1 MAASLIRTCTKFS
14 LLRQPLRDIVR
25 GDNVRKYNLHSLFL
39 ACTQCQRYHTTPQYF
54 KSKPKRQVNV
64 FTQIKPKKSLPV
76 VDIWKRMTVSELAT
90 STGRDINDV
99 IDAIYLSDSHN
110 SLERYNKN
118 TIIEDSNVLHNAVR
132 KLGVKFKVIPRPDD
146 KEEEVTKDCNV
157 VKRPPPD
164 ESVLIKR
171 RPVVTIMGHVDHGKT
186 TLLDTLRN
194 TSVVKMEFGGITQ
207 HIGAFNVTLET
218 GETITFLDTPGHA
231 AFNIMRMRG
240 AQVTDIIVLVVAA
253 DDGVMEQTIE
263 SIQMAKAANVPVIV
277 AINKIDKPEA
287 DIARTQKM
295 LAQQG
300 IQVEALGGDIQ
311 SVNVSALHGTNLN
324 ILIEAIALQA
334 ELVGLKGDPT
344 GLVEAVVIE
353 CSTDRQRGKLATALI
368 QRGTLRKGAFLVCGL
383 TWAKVRAMFD
393 HSGNPVMEAKLSD
406 AVQIIGWKDLPT
418 AGDEILEVENEKQVR
433 MVMRY
438 REAEKAAQM
447 AEEHKIAADK
457 KHEEYLKEY
466 KEHLAKRRELGR
478 YAKLSKL
485 VKNDKPDDGIP
496 KLNVV
501 IKGDVAGSV
510 EAILDVF
517 NTYGSDD
524 KCQLSVV
531 HYGVG
536 PVTET
541 DLQMADAFDA
551 IIYPFNIGVTK
562 DLQQEANKKKISI
575 RPFNVIYKLIDD
587 VKKELNKKLP
597 TVDAE
602 EVIGEAN
609 VLQEFEI
616 TDKKKKVKVA
626 GCRCVKGNLKKNAMY
641 RLMRE
646 QEILYTGKLL
656 SMRHM
661 KNETETIK
669 TDVECGLRFDDP
681 TVSFKAG
688 DVLICYQ
695 MYQKPQVTDWD
706 PGF

>member
-1 MAASLIRTCTKFS
+1 MTTSLFRMCTKFS
-14 LLRQPLRDIVR
+14 LLRPLCDIIKSN
-25 GDNVRKYNLHSLFL
+25 NVRKYNFHSLFL
-39 ACTQCQRYHTTPQYF
+39 TCTQCRHYHTTLQYF
-54 KSKPKRQVNV
+54 KSTSKKPNV
-64 FTQIKPKKSLPV
+64 FPQIKPKKRLPV
-76 VDIWKRMTVSELAT
+76 VDVWNQMTVSELAA
-90 STGRDINDV
+90 SAGRDINDV
-99 IDAIYLSDSHN
+99 MDAISFSDS
-110 SLERYNKN
+110 SRRYNRN
-118 TIIEDSNVLHNAVR
+118 TIVEDPNILYNAVR
-132 KLGVKFKVIPRPDD
+132 KLGAKFKVISRSD
-146 KEEEVTKDCNV
+146 KIEKNTQNCNV

-207 HIGAFNVTLET
+207 HIGAFNVTLKT

-240 AQVTDIIVLVVAA
+240 AQVTDIIVIVVAA

-263 SIQMAKAANVPVIV
+263 SINMANAVNVPIIV

-287 DIARTQKM
+287 DIIRTQKM

-300 IQVEALGGDIQ
+300 IQVEAMGGDIQ
-311 SVNVSALHGTNLN
+311 SVNISALHGTNLDT
-324 ILIEAIALQA
+324 LIEAIALQA

-353 CSTDRQRGKLATALI
+353 CFTDRHRGKLATALI
-368 QRGTLRKGAFLVCGL
+368 QRGTLRKGAYLVSGL

-393 HSGNPVMEAKLSD
+393 HSGNPVTEAKLSD

-418 AGDEILEVENEKQVR
+418 AGDEILEVENEKKAR
-433 MVMRY
+433 TVMRY
-438 REAEKAAQM
+438 REAEKGAQL
-447 AEEHKIAADK
+447 AQEHKIAADK

-466 KEHLAKRRELGR
+466 KEHLAKRRARGR
-478 YAKLSKL
+478 YAKLL
-485 VKNDKPDDGIP
+485 TPVKNERPDDEKP
-496 KLNVV
+496 KLNIV

-524 KCQLSVV
+524 KCELNVI

-541 DLQMADAFDA
+541 DLQMADMFNA
-551 IIYPFNIGVTK
+551 IIYPFNVGVMK
-562 DLQQEANKKKISI
+562 NLQQEVNEKKISI
-575 RPFNVIYKLIDD
+575 RPYNVIYKLIDD
-587 VKKELNKKLP
+587 VKNEINSKLP
-597 TVDAE
+597 PVDTE
-602 EVIGEAN
+602 EMIGEAN

-626 GCRCVKGNLKKNAMY
+626 GCRCTKGNLKKNAMY

-646 QEILYTGKLL
+646 QEVLFTGKLV

-669 TDVECGLRFDDP
+669 TNVECGLRFEDP
-681 TVSFKAG
+681 TLSFKTG
-688 DVLICYQ
+688 DILICYQ
-695 MYQKPQVTDWD
+695 TYQKPQETDWD

>member
-1 MAASLIRTCTKFS
+1 MIKIASSRFTTY
-14 LLRQPLRDIVR
+14 LLRQPLCDIIK
-25 GDNVRKYNLHSLFL
+25 GDNVRRYNFHSLFFT
-39 ACTQCQRYHTTPQYF
+39 CKQCQHYHTTPQCF
-54 KSKPKRQVNV
+54 KKSKTKKLNV
-64 FTQIKPKKSLPV
+64 FTQIKLKKHLPV
-76 VDIWKRMTVSELAT
+76 VNIWHQMTVLELAI
-90 STGRDINDV
+90 SAGRDINDV
-99 IDAIYLSDSHN
+99 KDAISFSDLSG
-110 SLERYNKN
+110 RYDKD
-118 TIIEDSNVLHNAVR
+118 TIVEDSNILYNAVR
-132 KLGVKFKVIPRPDD
+132 KLGAKFKVIPRPDS
-146 KEEEVTKDCNV
+146 KIEKNTNDCNV

-171 RPVVTIMGHVDHGKT
+171 RPIVTIMGHVDHGKT

-194 TSVVKMEFGGITQ
+194 TSVVKTEFGGITQ

-240 AQVTDIIVLVVAA
+240 AQITDIVVLVVAA

-263 SIQMAKAANVPVIV
+263 SINMAKAANVPIIV

-287 DIARTQKM
+287 DIVRTQNM

-300 IQVEALGGDIQ
+300 IQVEAMGGEIQ
-311 SVNVSALHGTNLN
+311 SVNISALHGTNLDT
-324 ILIEAIALQA
+324 LIETIALQA

-353 CSTDRQRGKLATALI
+353 CLTDRYRGKLATALI
-368 QRGTLRKGAFLVCGL
+368 QRGTLRKGAYLVSGL

-393 HSGNPVMEAKLSD
+393 HSGNPVTEAKLSD

-418 AGDEILEVENEKQVR
+418 AGDEILEVENEKKVR
-433 MVMRY
+433 MVVRY
-438 REAEKAAQM
+438 REAEKATQVAQ
-447 AEEHKIAADK
+447 EHGVAADK

-466 KEHLAKRRELGR
+466 KEHLTKRRALGR
-478 YAKLSKL
+478 YTKLSIPI
-485 VKNDKPDDGIP
+485 KNEKSDDKP

-524 KCQLSVV
+524 MCQLSVV

-536 PVTET
+536 PVSET
-541 DLQMADAFDA
+541 DLQMADMFNA

-562 DLQQEANKKKISI
+562 TLQQEASEKNISI
-575 RPFNVIYKLIDD
+575 RPYNVIYKLIDD
-587 VKKELNKKLP
+587 VKKEINTRLP
-597 TVDAE
+597 PIDAE
-602 EVIGEAN
+602 EMIGEAN
-609 VLQEFEI
+609 VLQEFEV

-626 GCRCVKGNLKKNAMY
+626 GCRCTKGSLKKNAMY

-646 QEILYTGKLL
+646 QEVLFTGKLV

-669 TDVECGLRFDDP
+669 TDVECGLSFEDP
-681 TVSFKAG
+681 TLSFKAG
-688 DVLICYQ
+688 DTLICYQ
-695 MYQKPQVTDWD
+695 TYPKPQETDWD

>member
-1 MAASLIRTCTKFS
+1 MIKAVSSRFAVH

>member
-1 MAASLIRTCTKFS
+1 MAASLIRTCTTFS
-14 LLRQPLRDIVR
+14 LLRQPLCKVVR
-25 GDNVRKYNLHSLFL
+25 SDNVRKYMLHSLFL
-39 ACTQCQRYHTTPQYF
+39 TCTQCQRFHTTPQYF
-54 KSKPKRQVNV
+54 KGKPKRKIIP
-64 FTQIKPKKSLPV
+64 FTQIKPKAKLPV
-76 VDIWKRMTVSELAT
+76 VDIWNRMTVSELAT
-90 STGRDINDV
+90 STERNIDDV
-99 IDAIYLSDSHN
+99 MEAISLTDSVGH
-110 SLERYNKN
+110 YNKN
-118 TIIEDSNVLHNAVR
+118 TVVEDPNVLYKAVR
-132 KLGVKFKVIPRPDD
+132 KLGLKFKVIPSPDS
-146 KEEEVTKDCNV
+146 KVEKSTKDYNV

-194 TSVVKMEFGGITQ
+194 TSVVKTEFGGITQ
-207 HIGAFNVTLET
+207 HIGAFNVTLKT
-218 GETITFLDTPGHA
+218 GETVTFLDTPGHA

-240 AQVTDIIVLVVAA
+240 AQVTDIVVLVVAA

-263 SIQMAKAANVPVIV
+263 SIHMARAANVPIIV

-287 DIARTQKM
+287 DITRTQKM

-300 IQVEALGGDIQ
+300 IQVEAMGGDIQ
-311 SVNVSALHGTNLN
+311 SINISALHGTNLD
-324 ILIEAIALQA
+324 ILTEAIALQA

-368 QRGTLRKGAFLVCGL
+368 QRGTLRKGALLVSGL

-406 AVQIIGWKDLPT
+406 AVQIIGWKNLPT
-418 AGDEILEVENEKQVR
+418 AGDEILEVENERKVR

-438 REAEKAAQM
+438 REAEKATQLAQ
-447 AEEHKIAADK
+447 EHKIAADK

-466 KEHLAKRRELGR
+466 KEHLAKRRALGR
-478 YAKLSKL
+478 YRKLITPI
-485 VKNDKPDDGIP
+485 KNENPDDEIP

-524 KCQLSVV
+524 KCQLSVI

-536 PVTET
+536 PVAET
-541 DLQMADAFDA
+541 DLQMADTFDA
-551 IIYPFNIGVTK
+551 IIYPFNVGVTK

-575 RPFNVIYKLIDD
+575 RPYNVIYKLIDD
-587 VKKELNKKLP
+587 IKKELNKRLP
-597 TVDAE
+597 MVDAE
-602 EVIGEAN
+602 EVLGEAN

-616 TDKKKKVKVA
+616 TDKKKKIKVA
-626 GCRCVKGNLKKNAMY
+626 GCRCVKGVLKKDAMY
-641 RLMRE
+641 RLMRG
-646 QEILYTGKLL
+646 QEILYTGKLV
-656 SMRHM
+656 SMRHL
-661 KNETETIK
+661 KNETDTIK
-669 TDVECGLRFDDP
+669 TDVECGLRFEDS
-681 TVSFKAG
+681 TLSFKTG
-688 DVLICYQ
+688 DVLICYKI
-695 MYQKPQVTDWD
+695 YQKPQETDWD

>member
-1 MAASLIRTCTKFS
+1 MIKVASSRFAAH
-14 LLRQPLRDIVR
+14 LLRQLFCDIVK
-25 GDNVRKYNLHSLFL
+25 GDDVRKYNFHGLLL
-39 ACTQCQRYHTTPQYF
+39 TQCRTQCQHYHTTPQYF
-54 KSKPKRQVNV
+54 KTSKKKLNA
-64 FTQIKPKKSLPV
+64 FTQIKPKKRLPV
-76 VDIWKRMTVSELAT
+76 VDIWNQMTVLELAA

-99 IDAIYLSDSHN
+99 MHAISLSDSFGH
-110 SLERYNKN
+110 YNKN
-118 TIIEDSNVLHNAVR
+118 TIVEDPNILYNTVR
-132 KLGVKFKVIPRPDD
+132 KLGAKFKVISRPDS
-146 KEEEVTKDCNV
+146 KMEKNTQDCNV
-157 VKRPPPD
+157 VKRPLPD
-164 ESVLIKR
+164 ESILIKR

-263 SIQMAKAANVPVIV
+263 SINMARAANVPIIV

-287 DIARTQKM
+287 DILRTQKM

-300 IQVEALGGDIQ
+300 IQVEAMGGDIQ
-311 SVNVSALHGTNLN
+311 SVNVSALHGTNLGT
-324 ILIEAIALQA
+324 LMEAIALQA

-344 GLVEAVVIE
+344 GLVEAVIIE
-353 CSTDRQRGKLATALI
+353 CFIDRQRGKLATALI
-368 QRGTLRKGAFLVCGL
+368 QRGTLRKGAYLVSGL
-383 TWAKVRAMFD
+383 AWAKVRAMFD
-393 HSGNPVMEAKLSD
+393 HSGNPVTEAKLSD

-418 AGDEILEVENEKQVR
+418 AGDEILEVENEKKAR
-433 MVMRY
+433 TVMRY
-438 REAEKAAQM
+438 REAEKATQLAQK
-447 AEEHKIAADK
+447 HKIAADK

-466 KEHLAKRRELGR
+466 KEHLAKRRALGR
-478 YAKLSKL
+478 YTKLSTP
-485 VKNDKPDDGIP
+485 VKNESPDDEKP
-496 KLNVV
+496 KLNVI
-501 IKGDVAGSV
+501 IKSDVAGSV

-517 NTYGSDD
+517 NSYGSDD

-536 PVTET
+536 PVSET
-541 DLQMADAFDA
+541 DLQMADIFNA
-551 IIYPFNIGVTK
+551 IIYSFNVGVMK
-562 DLQQEANKKKISI
+562 NLQQEANEKKILI
-575 RPFNVIYKLIDD
+575 RSYNVIYKLIND
-587 VKKELNKKLP
+587 VKKEINMRLP
-597 TVDAE
+597 SVDAE
-602 EVIGEAN
+602 EIIGEAN

-626 GCRCVKGNLKKNAMY
+626 GCRCIKGNLKKNAMY

-646 QEILYTGKLL
+646 QEVLFAGKLV

-669 TDVECGLRFDDP
+669 TDVECGLRFEDP
-681 TVSFKAG
+681 TLSFKTG
-688 DVLICYQ
+688 DILICYQ
-695 MYQKPQVTDWD
+695 TYQKPQETDWD

>member
-1 MAASLIRTCTKFS
+1 MIKVASSRFPS
-14 LLRQPLRDIVR
+14 HLLRQPLCDIVKS
-25 GDNVRKYNLHSLFL
+25 DNVRKYNFHSLFL
-39 ACTQCQRYHTTPQYF
+39 TCTQCRHYHTTPKYF
-54 KSKPKRQVNV
+54 KTKSNKPNV
-64 FTQIKPKKSLPV
+64 FTQIKPKKRLPV
-76 VDIWKRMTVSELAT
+76 VDIWNQMTVSELAA
-90 STGRDINDV
+90 SSGRDISDV
-99 IDAIYLSDSHN
+99 MDAISLSDSFR
-110 SLERYNKN
+110 RYNKN
-118 TIIEDSNVLHNAVR
+118 TIVEDPNILYNAVR
-132 KLGVKFKVIPRPDD
+132 KLGAKFKVISRPDS
-146 KEEEVTKDCNV
+146 KIENNTQDCNV
-157 VKRPPPD
+157 IKRPLPD

-263 SIQMAKAANVPVIV
+263 SINMAKAANVPIIV

-287 DIARTQKM
+287 DIIRTQNM

-300 IQVEALGGDIQ
+300 IQVEAMGGDIQ
-311 SVNVSALHGTNLN
+311 SVNISALHGTNLDS
-324 ILIEAIALQA
+324 LIEAIALQA

-353 CSTDRQRGKLATALI
+353 CFTDRQRGKLATALI
-368 QRGTLRKGAFLVCGL
+368 QRGTLRKGAYLVSGL
-383 TWAKVRAMFD
+383 AWAKVRAMFD
-393 HSGNPVMEAKLSD
+393 HSGNPVTEAKLSD

-418 AGDEILEVENEKQVR
+418 AGDEILEVENEKKTR
-433 MVMRY
+433 TVMRY
-438 REAEKAAQM
+438 REAEKATQLAQ
-447 AEEHKIAADK
+447 EHKIAADK

-466 KEHLAKRRELGR
+466 KEHLAKRRALGR
-478 YAKLSKL
+478 YAKLSTP
-485 VKNDKPDDGIP
+485 VKNKMPDDDEKP
-496 KLNVV
+496 KLNII

-524 KCQLSVV
+524 KCELSVI

-536 PVTET
+536 PITET
-541 DLQMADAFDA
+541 DLQMADIFNA
-551 IIYPFNIGVTK
+551 IIYPFNIGVMK
-562 DLQQEANKKKISI
+562 NLQQEANEKKISI
-575 RPFNVIYKLIDD
+575 RPYNVIYKLIDD
-587 VKKELNKKLP
+587 VKKEINSRLP
-597 TVDAE
+597 PIDTE

-626 GCRCVKGNLKKNAMY
+626 GCRCTKGNLKKNAMY

-646 QEILYTGKLL
+646 QEVLFTGKLV
-656 SMRHM
+656 SMKHL
-661 KNETETIK
+661 KNEIETVK
-669 TDVECGLRFDDP
+669 TDVECGLRFEGL
-681 TVSFKAG
+681 TLSFKAG
-688 DVLICYQ
+688 DILICYQ
-695 MYQKPQVTDWD
+695 TYQKPQETDWD

>member
-1 MAASLIRTCTKFS
+1 MIKAVSSRFAVH

-496 KLNVV
+496 KLNIV

>member
-1 MAASLIRTCTKFS
+1 MATSLFRMCTKFS
-14 LLRQPLRDIVR
+14 LLRQPLCDIIKS
-25 GDNVRKYNLHSLFL
+25 DNIRKYNFHSLFL
-39 ACTQCQRYHTTPQYF
+39 ICTQCRHYHTTLQYF
-54 KSKPKRQVNV
+54 KNTSKKLNV
-64 FTQIKPKKSLPV
+64 FAQIKPKKRLPV
-76 VDIWKRMTVSELAT
+76 VDVWKQMTVSELAA
-90 STGRDINDV
+90 SAGRDINDV
-99 IDAIYLSDSHN
+99 MDAISFSDS
-110 SLERYNKN
+110 SKCYNRN
-118 TIIEDSNVLHNAVR
+118 TIVEDPNILYNAVR
-132 KLGVKFKVIPRPDD
+132 KLGAKFKVISRSNKMEKNTPN
-146 KEEEVTKDCNV
+146 CNV
-157 VKRPPPD
+157 VKRPLPD

-207 HIGAFNVTLET
+207 HIGAFNVTLKT

-240 AQVTDIIVLVVAA
+240 AQVTDIIVIVVAA

-263 SIQMAKAANVPVIV
+263 SINMANAVNVPIIV

-287 DIARTQKM
+287 DIIRTQKM

-300 IQVEALGGDIQ
+300 IQVEAMGGDIQ
-311 SVNVSALHGTNLN
+311 SVNISALHGTNLDT
-324 ILIEAIALQA
+324 LIEAIALQA
-334 ELVGLKGDPT
+334 ELMGLKGDPT

-353 CSTDRQRGKLATALI
+353 CFTDHQRGKLATALI
-368 QRGTLRKGAFLVCGL
+368 QRGTLRKGAYLVSGL

-393 HSGNPVMEAKLSD
+393 HSGNPVTEAKLSD

-418 AGDEILEVENEKQVR
+418 VGDEILEVENEKKAR
-433 MVMRY
+433 TVMRY
-438 REAEKAAQM
+438 REAEKGAQL
-447 AEEHKIAADK
+447 AQEHKIAADK

-466 KEHLAKRRELGR
+466 KEHLAKRRALGR
-478 YAKLSKL
+478 YAKLITP
-485 VKNDKPDDGIP
+485 VKNERSDDEKP

-524 KCQLSVV
+524 KCELNII

-541 DLQMADAFDA
+541 DLQMADMFNA
-551 IIYPFNIGVTK
+551 IIYPFNVGVMK
-562 DLQQEANKKKISI
+562 NLQQEVNGKKILI
-575 RPFNVIYKLIDD
+575 RPYNVIYKLIDD
-587 VKKELNKKLP
+587 VKNEINSKLP
-597 TVDAE
+597 PVDTE
-602 EVIGEAN
+602 EMIGEAN

-626 GCRCVKGNLKKNAMY
+626 GCRCTKGNLKKNAMY

-646 QEILYTGKLL
+646 QKVLFTGKLV

-669 TDVECGLRFDDP
+669 TDVECGLRFEDP
-681 TVSFKAG
+681 TLSFKAG
-688 DVLICYQ
+688 DILICYQ
-695 MYQKPQVTDWD
+695 TYQKPQETDWD

>member
-1 MAASLIRTCTKFS
+1 MIKIVSSKFIRH
-14 LLRQPLRDIVR
+14 LLPLREIVR
-25 GDNVRKYNLHSLFL
+25 CDNIRKYNLYSLVL
-39 ACTQCQRYHTTPQYF
+39 TCTQCRCYYTTPQYF
-54 KSKPKRQVNV
+54 KKKNPKLNT
-64 FTQIKPKKSLPV
+64 FTQLKPKKRLPV
-76 VDIWKRMTVSELAT
+76 VDVWKRMTVLELAT
-90 STGRDINDV
+90 SAGRDLNDV
-99 IDAIYLSDSHN
+99 INAVSMSDS
-110 SLERYNKN
+110 LVRYNKN
-118 TIIEDSNVLHNAVR
+118 TIIEDMNVLHNAVR
-132 KLGVKFKVIPRPDD
+132 KLGAKFKVISRPDQKVEND
-146 KEEEVTKDCNV
+146 TKDYNV

-194 TSVVKMEFGGITQ
+194 TSVVKTEFGGITQ
-207 HIGAFNVTLET
+207 HIGAFNVTLKT

-231 AFNIMRMRG
+231 AFNVMRMRG
-240 AQVTDIIVLVVAA
+240 AQVTDIVVLVVAA

-263 SIQMAKAANVPVIV
+263 SINMAKAAKVPIIV

-287 DIARTQKM
+287 DIAKTQNM

-300 IQVEALGGDIQ
+300 ILVEALGGDVQ
-311 SVNVSALHGTNLN
+311 SVNVSALQGTNLN

-353 CSTDRQRGKLATALI
+353 CSTDRHRGKLATALI

-393 HSGNPVMEAKLSD
+393 HSGSPVTEAKLSD
-406 AVQIIGWKDLPT
+406 AVQIIGWKDLPD
-418 AGDEILEVENEKQVR
+418 AGDEILEVENERQARV
-433 MVMRY
+433 VMRY
-438 REAEKAAQM
+438 REAEKAAQL

-466 KEHLAKRRELGR
+466 KEHLAKRRAIGR
-478 YAKLSKL
+478 YTKLSTP
-485 VKNDKPDDGIP
+485 VKNESPDNGIP
-496 KLNVV
+496 KLNVI

-536 PVTET
+536 SLTET
-541 DLQMADAFDA
+541 DLEMAGTFDA
-551 IIYPFNIGVTK
+551 IIYPFNVSVTK

-575 RPFNVIYKLIDD
+575 RPYNVIYKLIDD
-587 VKKELNKKLP
+587 VKKEINKKLP
-597 TVDAE
+597 PIDAE

-626 GCRCVKGNLKKNAMY
+626 GCRCVKGNLKKDAMY
-641 RLMRE
+641 RLIRE

-656 SMRHM
+656 SMRHL
-661 KNETETIK
+661 KNETQTIK

-681 TVSFKAG
+681 TISFKSG
-688 DVLICYQ
+688 DVLVCYQ
-695 MYQKPQVTDWD
+695 TYQKPQETDWD